1 MITDEN
7 KSIIRCYIED
17 LNRRNEHI
25 LDELVAPAFR
35 EEVRQRHHGF

>member
-7 KSIIRCYIED
+7 KSVIRRYIDE
-17 LNRRNEHI
+17 LNWRNEHI
-25 LDELVAPAFR
+25 LDELRAPAFR